1 MNHQDNSEFIIGR
14 IDLWNKIKTLK
25 PVINKIVQEG
35 VETDEEAQIARGVCS
50 FVLAEM
56 EYEDSPESQTQ
67 RMAGNN

>member
-1 MNHQDNSEFIIGR
+1 MNHQDNSEFVISR
-14 IDLWNKIKTLK
+14 IDLWNKIRELR
-25 PVINKIVQEG
+25 PVIDKIVQEG
-35 VETDEEAQIARGVCS
+35 IETDGEIQIARGICS